1 MSVQISSEFRK
12 RDEDSPEELSPFC
25 GVEKGK
31 VLQEARCFND
41 AQIDAR
47 KCQQV
52 ITKLLYL
59 SIQGEIFTRTE
70 ITEVF
75 FSVTKLFQSKDSNLR
90 RMVYL
95 IIKEICP
102 SADEVIIVTS
112 SLMKDM
118 NSKVDLYRANAI
130 RVLCCIA
137 DAAML
142 GQIERYLKQAIV
154 DKSDAV
160 SSAALVSAIHL
171 TQVDPDIVRRWGSEI
186 QEAFNSP
193 SPGVQCHALGLLH
206 EIRKCDRLAIN
217 KLVTQLTRT
226 QIRSPLA
233 HCLLIRYIT
242 QVIDLSTDS
251 QGLDSPLLI
260 FLQNSL
266 RHKSEMVVFEAVRAI
281 TNLRDASAS
290 HLGSVVSVLQLL
302 LSSPKPSSRFAAM
315 RVISKLAI
323 SFPDLVCSCNV
334 DIESLIS
341 DENKSIATLAVTTL
355 LTTGGE
361 ATVERLLKRIH
372 SFMTEIQDEFKIMI
386 IEAARITCMRCTHK
400 YRTVLSFLSTHLREE
415 GGFEYKRSIVHAII
429 QLFGAI
435 PQAKELSLSYLSEF
449 IEDCEYTNLSCEILY
464 LLGEEAPD
472 TSDPGKYLRYIYNRV
487 VLENPSVRAAAVS
500 AMTNIGASNDY
511 LRERILVLLRRCLFD
526 ADDEVRDRAISSI
539 ASLEK
544 FPKQKIDDLDPH
556 KCQVFENFLLKY
568 CAYPQDAALDL
579 NNIVLEVKEPELIH
593 ANGQTVEAPIQH
605 VLSHSQIVSIPSF
618 AEYGE
623 LFSSS
628 PEYELTE
635 DETEY
640 KIKCIKHIFPQH
652 VIFEFLCK
660 NTIQEQKLVNVSVIM
675 DSLGEQRLSEAA
687 VLPLH
692 TMPFQAYASAFSI
705 FELPLGEYVAERFA
719 CTLKFISK
727 EVDPLTGLTE
737 DEGYED
743 EYSLEDVYL
752 NLKDYVR
759 PISALDVSTA
769 WDGCSAEASGVFTID
784 GHDTMQGAVE
794 SFCSLIG
801 LFPRSGSIPPNAKS
815 YLLSCAGELPNGEAV
830 LVRANCIL
838 EVQRGIRVNVTCK
851 SCEPSICESMIAS
864 LDSYLHRPS

>member
-12 RDEDSPEELSPFC
+12 RDEDSTEELSPFC
-25 GVEKGK
+25 GIEKGK

-59 SIQGEIFTRTE
+59 SIQGETFTTTE

-102 SADEVIIVTS
+102 STDEVIIVTS

-118 NSKVDLYRANAI
+118 NSKIDLYRANSI

-154 DKSDAV
+154 DKSDTV

-233 HCLLIRYIT
+233 HCLLIRYIA
-242 QVIDLSTDS
+242 QVIDVSTDS
-251 QGLDSPLLI
+251 QTRDSPLTT

-281 TNLRDASAS
+281 TNLSDVTAA

-302 LSSPKPSSRFAAM
+302 LSSPKPSSRFASM
-315 RVISKLAI
+315 RVINKLAL
-323 SFPDLVCSCNV
+323 SFPDLVCSCNA

-355 LTTGGE
+355 LKTGGE
-361 ATVERLLKRIH
+361 AAVERLLKRIH

-386 IEAARITCMRCTHK
+386 VEAVRITCIRYSHK

-429 QLFGAI
+429 QLFDAI

-464 LLGEEAPD
+464 LLGEQAPG

-500 AMTNIGASNDY
+500 AMTNIGSTNEC

-526 ADDEVRDRAISSI
+526 TDDEVRDRASSSI

-544 FPKQKIDDLDPH
+544 FSKQGIDALDAR
-556 KCQVFENFLLKY
+556 KCQAFEHFLLKY

-579 NNIVLEVKEPELIH
+579 NNVVLEVEESELIN
-593 ANGQTVEAPIQH
+593 AKVTGVQTGEVLVQH
-605 VLSHSQIVSIPSF
+605 VSSHSQLTSIPRLV
-618 AEYGE
+618 EYGE
-623 LFSSS
+623 LFKSSS
-628 PEYELTE
+628 EYELTE

-640 KIKCIKHIFPQH
+640 KIKCMKHVFSRY

-660 NTIQEQKLVNVSVIM
+660 NTIQEQKLINVSVIM
-675 DSLGEQRLSEAA
+675 DSVGEQRLIEVA
-687 VLPLH
+687 VFPLQE
-692 TMPFQAYASAFSI
+692 MPLQAYASVFSI
-705 FELPLGEYVAERFA
+705 FEIPTGEYVTGRFA

-752 NLKDYVR
+752 HQKDYIRSIQV
-759 PISALDVSTA
+759 PDFSTI
-769 WDGCSAEASGVFTID
+769 WDGCSAESSGFYTLD
-784 GHDTMQGAVE
+784 GYDTMQGVVQYI
-794 SFCSLIG
+794 CSSLS
-801 LFPRSGSIPPNAKS
+801 LLPCSNDIPPNAKS
-815 YLLSCAGELPNGEAV
+815 HLLSCAGELPNGELV
-830 LVRANCIL
+830 LVRANCVL
-838 EVQRGIRVNVTCK
+838 EIQSGARINVTCK
-851 SCEPSICESMIAS
+851 SCEKAVCEAVIAS
-864 LDSYLHRPS
+864 LDA